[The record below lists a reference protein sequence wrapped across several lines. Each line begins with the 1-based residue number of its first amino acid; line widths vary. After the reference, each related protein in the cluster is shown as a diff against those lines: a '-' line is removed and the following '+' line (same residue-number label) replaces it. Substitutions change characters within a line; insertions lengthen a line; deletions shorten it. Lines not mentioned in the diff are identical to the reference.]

1 MIMKKIISFALAGAL
16 ALGLASFT
24 GQASADG
31 DPIVIGAAI
40 ALSGF
45 VQPYDD
51 GPLKGAQLAI
61 ADINAKGG
69 VLGRQLTIVTA
80 DTKSDP
86 AQGTN
91 AAIEVLE
98 QGAELVMVTCD
109 FDFGA
114 AAALQA
120 SAAGKVTFSSC
131 AADPKFGV
139 QGIGPLAYTMAL
151 GTPAIGA
158 TLAEWAYKEK
168 GWRKVYVEMDSMV
181 EYFKSLCAN
190 FKIRWAELGG
200 EIAGEDSFNFAEV
213 KTFDG
218 QVTRMKASK
227 DADFVFMCTGTFDG
241 PALIKQA
248 RNAGVTT
255 PILASESMDGAFWLD
270 AIPNLSDFY
279 LGVYGS
285 MFGNDPSARIND
297 YVARYTAMHGAAP
310 ITAHSMTGYSL
321 VEAWALAAERAGS
334 LDADAIRMELDKF
347 NNEDLLVGAT
357 SFSPELHVNLFRG
370 LQMMEVQNGKHAP
383 IMRYTAESVPPIKF

>member
-1 MIMKKIISFALAGAL
+1 MKKLTTLAMAGLL
-16 ALGLASFT
+16 ALGIAGFV
-24 GQASADG
+24 GQSRAE

-40 ALSGF
+40 AMSGF

-98 QGAELVMVTCD
+98 QGAEMVMVTCD

-120 SAAGKVTFSSC
+120 SASGKVTFSSC
-131 AADPKFGV
+131 AGDPKFGV
-139 QGIGPLAYTMAL
+139 QGIGPLAYTMSL
-151 GTPAIGA
+151 GTPAQGA

-168 GWRKVYVEMDSMV
+168 GWRKAYVEMDSMV

-200 EIAGEDSFNFAEV
+200 EIVGEDVYNFAEV

-218 QVTRMKASK
+218 QVTRMKASS
-227 DADFVFMCTGTFDG
+227 DADFVFLCAATFDG

-248 RNAGVTT
+248 RAAGVET
-255 PILASESMDGAFWLD
+255 PILASESMDGAFWLE
-270 AIPNLSDFY
+270 AVPNLSEFY
-279 LGVYGS
+279 LSVYAS
-285 MFGNDPSARIND
+285 MFGNDPDPAIND
-297 YVARYTAMHGAAP
+297 YVARYTAMHGVAP
-310 ITAHSMTGYSL
+310 ITAHSLTGYSL
-321 VEAWALAAERAGS
+321 IEAWVIAAERAGS
-334 LDADAIRMELDKF
+334 FDADAIRQELDKF
-347 NNEDLLVGAT
+347 DNEKLLIGPTTYTPDL
-357 SFSPELHVNLFRG
+357 HINLFRG

-383 IMRYTAESVPPIKF
+383 LMRYTAERVPPITF

>member
-1 MIMKKIISFALAGAL
+1 MKRLTLLAMAGLL
-16 ALGLASFT
+16 ALGVAGFA
-24 GQASADG
+24 GQSQAE

-40 ALSGF
+40 AMSGF

-69 VLGRQLTIVTA
+69 VLGRQLKIITA

-98 QGAELVMVTCD
+98 QGAEMVIVACD

-120 SAAGKVTFSSC
+120 SASGKVTFSSC
-131 AADPKFGV
+131 AGDPKFGV
-139 QGIGPLAYTMAL
+139 QGIGPLAYTMSL
-151 GTPAIGA
+151 GTPAQGA

-168 GWRKVYVEMDSMV
+168 GWRKAYVEMDSMV

-200 EIAGEDSFNFAEV
+200 EVVGEDVYNFAEV

-218 QVTRMKASK
+218 QVTRMKASS
-227 DADFVFMCTGTFDG
+227 DADFVFLCAATFDG

-248 RNAGVTT
+248 RAAGVET
-255 PILASESMDGAFWLD
+255 PILASSSMDGAFWLE
-270 AIPNLSDFY
+270 AVPNLSEFY
-279 LGVYGS
+279 LSVYAS
-285 MFGNDPSARIND
+285 MFGNDPDPAIND
-297 YVARYTAMHGAAP
+297 YVARYTAMHGVAP
-310 ITAHSMTGYSL
+310 ITGDSLTGYSL
-321 VEAWALAAERAGS
+321 IEAWVIAAERAGS
-334 LDADAIRMELDKF
+334 FDADAIRQELDKF
-347 NNEDLLVGAT
+347 DNEPLLIGPTTYTPDL
-357 SFSPELHVNLFRG
+357 HINLFRG
-370 LQMMEVQNGKHAP
+370 MQMMEVQNGKHAP
-383 IMRYTAESVPPIKF
+383 IMRYTAEKVPPITF

>member
-1 MIMKKIISFALAGAL
+1 MKKLTTLAMAGLL
-16 ALGLASFT
+16 ALGIAGFV
-24 GQASADG
+24 GQSRAE

-40 ALSGF
+40 AMSGF

-98 QGAELVMVTCD
+98 QGAEMVMVTCD

-120 SAAGKVTFSSC
+120 SASGKVTFSSC
-131 AADPKFGV
+131 AGDPKFGV
-139 QGIGPLAYTMAL
+139 QGIGPLAYTMSL
-151 GTPAIGA
+151 GTPAQGA

-168 GWRKVYVEMDSMV
+168 GWRKAYVEMDSMV

-200 EIAGEDSFNFAEV
+200 EIVGEDVYNFAEV

-218 QVTRMKASK
+218 QVTRMKASS
-227 DADFVFMCTGTFDG
+227 DADFVFLCAATFDG

-248 RNAGVTT
+248 RAAGVET
-255 PILASESMDGAFWLD
+255 PILASESMDGAFWLE
-270 AIPNLSDFY
+270 AVPNLSEFY
-279 LGVYGS
+279 LSVYGS
-285 MFGNDPSARIND
+285 MFGNDPDPAIND
-297 YVARYTAMHGAAP
+297 YVARYTAMHGVAP
-310 ITAHSMTGYSL
+310 ITAHSLTGYSL
-321 VEAWALAAERAGS
+321 IEAWVIAAERAGS
-334 LDADAIRMELDKF
+334 FDADAIRQELDKF
-347 NNEDLLVGAT
+347 DNEKLLIGPTTYTPDL
-357 SFSPELHVNLFRG
+357 HINLFRG

-383 IMRYTAESVPPIKF
+383 LMRYTAERVPPITF

>member
-1 MIMKKIISFALAGAL
+1 MKRLTLLAMAGLL
-16 ALGLASFT
+16 ALGVAGFA
-24 GQASADG
+24 GQSQAE

-40 ALSGF
+40 AMSGF

-69 VLGRQLTIVTA
+69 VLGRQLKIITA

-98 QGAELVMVTCD
+98 QGAEMVIVTCD

-120 SAAGKVTFSSC
+120 SASGKVTFSSC
-131 AADPKFGV
+131 AGDPKFGV
-139 QGIGPLAYTMAL
+139 QGIGPLAYTMSL
-151 GTPAIGA
+151 GTPAQGA

-168 GWRKVYVEMDSMV
+168 GWRKAYVEMDSMV

-200 EIAGEDSFNFAEV
+200 EVVGEDVYNFAEV

-218 QVTRMKASK
+218 QVTRMKASS
-227 DADFVFMCTGTFDG
+227 DADFVFLCAATFDG

-248 RNAGVTT
+248 RAAGVET
-255 PILASESMDGAFWLD
+255 PILASSSMDGAFWLE
-270 AIPNLSDFY
+270 AVPNLSEFY
-279 LGVYGS
+279 LSVYAS
-285 MFGNDPSARIND
+285 MFGNDPDPAIND
-297 YVARYTAMHGAAP
+297 YVARYTAMHGVAP
-310 ITAHSMTGYSL
+310 ITGDSLTGYSL
-321 VEAWALAAERAGS
+321 IEAWVIAAERAGS
-334 LDADAIRMELDKF
+334 FDADAIRQELDKF
-347 NNEDLLVGAT
+347 DNEPLLIGPTTYTPDL
-357 SFSPELHVNLFRG
+357 HINLFRG
-370 LQMMEVQNGKHAP
+370 MQMMEVQNGKHAP
-383 IMRYTAESVPPIKF
+383 IMRYTAEKVPPITF

>member
-1 MIMKKIISFALAGAL
+1 MRKFTSLAMAGLL
-16 ALGLASFT
+16 ALGIAGLA
-24 GQASADG
+24 GQSKAE
-31 DPIVIGAAI
+31 DPIIIGAAI
-40 ALSGF
+40 AMSGF

-69 VLGRQLTIVTA
+69 VLGRQLTIITA

-98 QGAELVMVTCD
+98 QGAEMVIVTCD

-120 SAAGKVTFSSC
+120 TASGKVTFSSC
-131 AADPKFGV
+131 AGDPKFGV
-139 QGIGPLAYTMAL
+139 QGIGPLAYTMSL
-151 GTPAIGA
+151 GTPAQGA

-168 GWRKVYVEMDSMV
+168 GWRKAYIELDSMV

-200 EIAGEDSFNFAEV
+200 EIVGEDVYNFAEV

-218 QVTRMKASK
+218 QVTRMKASS
-227 DADFVFMCTGTFDG
+227 DADFIFLCAATFDG

-248 RNAGVTT
+248 RAAGVET
-255 PILASESMDGAFWLD
+255 PILASESVDGAFWLE
-270 AIPNLSDFY
+270 AVPNLSEFY
-279 LGVYGS
+279 LSVYAS
-285 MFGNDPSARIND
+285 MFGNDPDPAIND
-297 YVARYTAMHGAAP
+297 YVARYTAMHGVAP
-310 ITAHSMTGYSL
+310 ITAHSLTGYSL
-321 VEAWALAAERAGS
+321 IEAWVIAAERAGS
-334 LDADAIRMELDKF
+334 FDADAIRQELDKF
-347 NNEDLLVGAT
+347 DNEKLLIGPTTYTPDL
-357 SFSPELHVNLFRG
+357 HINLFRG
-370 LQMMEVQNGKHAP
+370 MQMMEVQNGKHAP
-383 IMRYTAESVPPIKF
+383 LMRYTAERVPPITF

>member
-1 MIMKKIISFALAGAL
+1 MRRLTTLAMAGLL

-24 GQASADG
+24 GQAQADE

-61 ADINAKGG
+61 SEINAKGG
-69 VLGRQLTIVTA
+69 VLGRQMEIVTA

-98 QGAELVMVTCD
+98 QGAEMVIVTCD

-120 SAAGKVTFSSC
+120 TAAGKVTFSSC
-131 AADPKFGV
+131 AGDPKFGV
-139 QGIGPLAYTMAL
+139 QGIGPLAYTMSL
-151 GTPAIGA
+151 GTPAQGA

-190 FKIRWAELGG
+190 FKISWEELGG
-200 EIAGEDSFNFAEV
+200 EIVGEDVYNFAEV
-213 KTFDG
+213 KTFEG
-218 QVTRMKASK
+218 QVTRMKASSGN
-227 DADFVFMCTGTFDG
+227 ADFVFLCAATFDG

-248 RNAGVTT
+248 RAAGVNT
-255 PILASESMDGAFWLD
+255 PILASESMDGAFWLE
-270 AIPNLSDFY
+270 AIPDLSDFY

-285 MFGNDPSARIND
+285 MFGNDPNAKINE
-297 YVARYTAMHGAAP
+297 YVANYTAMHGVAP

-321 VEAWALAAERAGS
+321 IEAWVMAVERAGS
-334 LDADAIRMELDKF
+334 FDADAIRQELDKF
-347 NNEDLLVGAT
+347 DKEQLLVGPT
-357 SFSPELHVNLFRG
+357 TYTPDLHINLFRG

-383 IMRYTAESVPPIKF
+383 LMRYTAEKVPPVTF

>member
-1 MIMKKIISFALAGAL
+1 MKKLTTLAMAGLL
-16 ALGLASFT
+16 ALGIAGFV
-24 GQASADG
+24 GQSRAE

-40 ALSGF
+40 AMSGF

-69 VLGRQLTIVTA
+69 VMGRQLKIVTA

-114 AAALQA
+114 AAALEA

-131 AADPKFGV
+131 AGDPKFGV
-139 QGIGPLAYTMAL
+139 QGIGPLAYTMSL
-151 GTPAIGA
+151 GTPAQGA

-200 EIAGEDSFNFAEV
+200 EIVGEDVYNFAEV
-213 KTFDG
+213 KTFEG
-218 QVTRMKASK
+218 QVTRMKESS
-227 DADFVFMCTGTFDG
+227 DAEFVFLCAATFDG

-248 RNAGVTT
+248 RNAGVNT
-255 PILASESMDGAFWLD
+255 PIVASESMDGAFWLE

-279 LGVYGS
+279 LSVYGS
-285 MFGNDPSARIND
+285 MFGNDPNPRIND
-297 YVARYTAMHGAAP
+297 YVARYTAMHGVAP

-321 VEAWALAAERAGS
+321 VEAWAMAAERAGS
-334 LDADAIRMELDKF
+334 FDADAIRQELDKF
-347 NNEDLLVGAT
+347 NNEDLLVGPT
-357 SFSPELHVNLFRG
+357 SFSPDLHINLFRG
-370 LQMMEVQNGKHAP
+370 MQMMEVQNGKHAP
-383 IMRYTAESVPPIKF
+383 IMRYTAEKVPPITF

>member
-1 MIMKKIISFALAGAL
+1 MRKITSLAMAGLL

-24 GQASADG
+24 GQASADD

-69 VLGRQLTIVTA
+69 LFGRQLSIVTA

-131 AADPKFGV
+131 AGDPKFGV
-139 QGIGPLAYTMAL
+139 QGIGPLAYTMSL
-151 GTPAIGA
+151 GTPAQGA

-190 FKIRWAELGG
+190 FKIRWEELGG
-200 EIAGEDSFNFAEV
+200 EIVGEDVYNFAEV
-213 KTFDG
+213 KTFEG
-218 QVTRMKASK
+218 QVTRMKESS
-227 DADFVFMCTGTFDG
+227 DAEFVFLCAATFDG

-248 RNAGVTT
+248 RNAGVNT
-255 PILASESMDGAFWLD
+255 PIVASESMDGAFWLE
-270 AIPNLSDFY
+270 AIPDLSDFY
-279 LGVYGS
+279 LSVYGS
-285 MFGNDPSARIND
+285 MFGNDPNPRIND
-297 YVARYTAMHGAAP
+297 YVARYTEMHGVAP

-321 VEAWALAAERAGS
+321 VEAWVTAAERAGS
-334 LDADAIRMELDKF
+334 LDPDAIRQELDKF
-347 NNEDLLVGAT
+347 NNEDLLVGPT
-357 SFSPELHVNLFRG
+357 SYSPDLHINLFRG
-370 LQMMEVQNGKHAP
+370 MQMMEVQNGKHAP
-383 IMRYTAESVPPIKF
+383 LMRYTAEKVPPITF

>member
-1 MIMKKIISFALAGAL
+1 MKKLTTLAMAGLL
-16 ALGLASFT
+16 ALGIAGFV
-24 GQASADG
+24 GQSRAE

-40 ALSGF
+40 AMSGF

-98 QGAELVMVTCD
+98 QGAEMVMVTCD

-120 SAAGKVTFSSC
+120 SASGKVTFSSC
-131 AADPKFGV
+131 AGDPKFGV
-139 QGIGPLAYTMAL
+139 QGIGPLAYTMSL
-151 GTPAIGA
+151 GTPAQGA

-168 GWRKVYVEMDSMV
+168 GWRKAYVEMDSMV

-200 EIAGEDSFNFAEV
+200 EIVGEDVYNFAEV

-218 QVTRMKASK
+218 QVTRMKASS
-227 DADFVFMCTGTFDG
+227 DADFVFLCAATFDG

-248 RNAGVTT
+248 RAAGVET
-255 PILASESMDGAFWLD
+255 PILASESMDGAFWLE
-270 AIPNLSDFY
+270 AVPNLSEFY
-279 LGVYGS
+279 LSVYAS
-285 MFGNDPSARIND
+285 MFGNDPDPAIND
-297 YVARYTAMHGAAP
+297 YVARYTAMHGVAP
-310 ITAHSMTGYSL
+310 ITAHSLTGYSL
-321 VEAWALAAERAGS
+321 IEAWVIAAERAGS
-334 LDADAIRMELDKF
+334 FDADAIRQELDKF
-347 NNEDLLVGAT
+347 DNEKLLIGPTTYTPDL
-357 SFSPELHVNLFRG
+357 HINLFRG

-383 IMRYTAESVPPIKF
+383 IMRYTAEKVPPITF

>member
-1 MIMKKIISFALAGAL
+1 MKKLTTLAMAGLL
-16 ALGLASFT
+16 ALGIAGFV
-24 GQASADG
+24 GQPRAE

-40 ALSGF
+40 AMSGF

-69 VLGRQLTIVTA
+69 VLGRQLTIITA

-98 QGAELVMVTCD
+98 QGAEMVMVTCD

-120 SAAGKVTFSSC
+120 SASGKVTFSSC
-131 AADPKFGV
+131 AGDPKFGV
-139 QGIGPLAYTMAL
+139 QGIGPLAYTMSL
-151 GTPAIGA
+151 GTPAQGA

-168 GWRKVYVEMDSMV
+168 GWRKAYVEMDSMV

-200 EIAGEDSFNFAEV
+200 EIVGEDVYNFAEV

-218 QVTRMKASK
+218 QVTRMKASS
-227 DADFVFMCTGTFDG
+227 DADFVFLCAATFDG

-248 RNAGVTT
+248 RAAGVET
-255 PILASESMDGAFWLD
+255 PILASESMDGAFWLE
-270 AIPNLSDFY
+270 AVPNLSEFY
-279 LGVYGS
+279 LSVYAS
-285 MFGNDPSARIND
+285 MFGNDPDPAIND
-297 YVARYTAMHGAAP
+297 YVARYTAMHGVAP
-310 ITAHSMTGYSL
+310 ITAHSLTGYSL
-321 VEAWALAAERAGS
+321 IEAWVIAAERAGS
-334 LDADAIRMELDKF
+334 FDADAIRQELDKF
-347 NNEDLLVGAT
+347 DNEKLLIGPTTYTPDL
-357 SFSPELHVNLFRG
+357 HINLFRG

-383 IMRYTAESVPPIKF
+383 IMRYTAEKVPPITF

>member
-1 MIMKKIISFALAGAL
+1 MKRLTSLALAGL
-16 ALGLASFT
+16 FALGIVGFAGPSE
-24 GQASADG
+24 QARAE

-45 VQPYDD
+45 VAPYDD

-69 VLGRQLTIVTA
+69 VLGRQLSIVTA

-98 QGAELVMVTCD
+98 QGAEMVIVTCD

-120 SAAGKVTFSSC
+120 SAMGKVTFSSC
-131 AADPKFGV
+131 AGDPKFGV

-151 GTPAIGA
+151 GTPAQGA
-158 TLAEWAYKEK
+158 TLAEWAFKEK

-190 FKIRWAELGG
+190 FKVRWEELGG
-200 EIAGEDSFNFAEV
+200 EIVGEDVYNFAEV
-213 KTFDG
+213 KTFEG
-218 QVTRMKASK
+218 QVTRMKAS
-227 DADFVFMCTGTFDG
+227 DSADFVFLCAATFDG

-248 RNAGVTT
+248 RNAGVNT
-255 PILASESMDGAFWLD
+255 PILASESMDGAFWLE
-270 AIPNLSDFY
+270 AVPNLSDFY

-285 MFGNDPSARIND
+285 MFGNDPDPKINE
-297 YVARYTAMHGAAP
+297 YVANFTAMHGAAP
-310 ITAHSMTGYSL
+310 ITAHSLTGYSL
-321 VEAWALAAERAGS
+321 IEAWAIAAERAGS
-334 LDADAIRMELDKF
+334 FDADAIRQELDKF
-347 NNEDLLVGAT
+347 NNEKLLIGAT
-357 SFSPELHVNLFRG
+357 SFSPDLHINLYRG
-370 LQMMEVQNGKHAP
+370 LQIMEVQNGKHAP
-383 IMRYTAESVPPIKF
+383 VTRYTAEKVPPITF